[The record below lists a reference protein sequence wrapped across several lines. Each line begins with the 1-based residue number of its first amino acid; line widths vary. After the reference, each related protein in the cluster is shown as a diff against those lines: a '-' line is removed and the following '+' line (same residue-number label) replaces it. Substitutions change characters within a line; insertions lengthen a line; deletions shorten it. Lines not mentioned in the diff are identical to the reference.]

1 MFSFKTVSSK
11 LVAVLNISL
20 IISILSDVIESVLV
34 LSLLYLSLPPPLL
47 PVKSLTIISTHSH
60 SHVILHVPHLDVLV
74 VFAVNLRCDC
84 LSSLNINPVL
94 SSFII
99 SCVVVVVSV
108 MVSIVVS
115 FEVSIVVSVGVSSS
129 HSLSVTYSSLSQS
142 KILDKISLHLNLL
155 LKIVFCKADCGV
167 SSPIIRL

>member
-1 MFSFKTVSSK
+1 MFAFKTVSSK

-20 IISILSDVIESVLV
+20 IISILSDVIASVLV
-34 LSLLYLSLPPPLL
+34 LSLLYLSPPPPPLL
-47 PVKSLTIISTHSH
+47 PPVKSLTIISTHSH
-60 SHVILHVPHLDVLV
+60 SHVFLHVPHLDVLV

-94 SSFII
+94 SSFMI

-108 MVSIVVS
+108 MVSIV
-115 FEVSIVVSVGVSSS
+115 VSIVVSVGVSSS